1 MNVLHSSLIIAVI
14 SAVTLILRFL
24 PFVLFK
30 NRELPKFAEQLGKSL
45 PYAVM
50 GMLVVYCLRGAE
62 PLTYPYTL
70 PELISCLLTAAL
82 YVWKRNSMLSIVSG
96 TVCYMLLSNA
106 VFV

>member
-1 MNVLHSSLIIAVI
+1 MNVLHSALIITVI
-14 SAVTLILRFL
+14 SAVTMILRFF

-62 PLTYPYTL
+62 PLAYPYAL
-70 PELISCLLTAAL
+70 PELISCVLTAAL
-82 YVWKRNSMLSIVSG
+82 YVWKRNSILSIIAG
-96 TVCYMLLSNA
+96 AVCYMLLSNV
-106 VFV
+106 VFI